1 FDGKK
6 FYGEMIFDFLRLS
19 QTVSIP
25 AVPAPIPA
33 PAPGTAPVAPPTLV
47 TATGQMFEVDVKESP
62 LRLRSAP
69 QIDPTHPTANV
80 IARLPDGHR
89 VRRVSGKRTDA
100 FLEVETSLHGAH
112 LRGFAAAQFLVPVQG
127 APAIPVI
134 APETTLPTRGVVA
147 VFAPRKA

>member
-1 FDGKK
+1 MHVAIAYNAGSFKPAKGLQQGHFDGKK

-33 PAPGTAPVAPPTLV
+33 PAPGTAPVAPPTPV
-47 TATGQMFEVDVKESP
+47 TATGPMFEVDVKESP

-89 VRRVSGKRTDA
+89 VRLVSWKRSDE
-100 FLEVETSLHGAH
+100 FLGETRPTARTCAG
-112 LRGFAAAQFLVPVQG
+112 
-127 APAIPVI
+127 
-134 APETTLPTRGVVA
+134 LP
-147 VFAPRKA
+147 PRNFSCR